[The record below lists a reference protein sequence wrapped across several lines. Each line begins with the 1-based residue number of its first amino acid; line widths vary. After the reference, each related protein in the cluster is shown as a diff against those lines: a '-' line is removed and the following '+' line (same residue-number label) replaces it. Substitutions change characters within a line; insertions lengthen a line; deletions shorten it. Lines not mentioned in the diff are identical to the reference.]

1 MQQEKGDVT
10 NMKKIIGSI
19 VFITMI
25 ITSGISFADNADNNT
40 DKFHFEL
47 STSSS
52 GLEARLDVTR
62 TLDQGYLK
70 AGAGGVYE
78 NNDDEYK
85 IVDVKFVF
93 GNEMLMDQLTC
104 ELGFKGLL
112 GDIEE
117 DRRDGDLAAI
127 GFLLSAAYEIPKTVS
142 PIPVEVSTSV
152 CLAPSALSFLDSER
166 YAEIGIGVGF
176 QIIENAALVLG
187 YKHIK
192 VHIHEHHRHWTMRD
206 DAVSIGLRLSF

>member
-1 MQQEKGDVT
+1 
-10 NMKKIIGSI
+10 
-19 VFITMI
+19 MI
-25 ITSGISFADNADNNT
+25 ITSGISFADNAD
-40 DKFHFEL
+40 KYHFEL
-47 STSSS
+47 GASSS

-62 TLDQGYLK
+62 TCDQGYLT
-70 AGAGGVYE
+70 AGVGGVYE
-78 NNDDEYK
+78 DNDDEYR
-85 IVDVKFVF
+85 IVDVKVVF

-152 CLAPSALSFLDSER
+152 CVAPGPLSFLDSER
-166 YAEIGIGVGF
+166 YGEIGIGVGF
-176 QIIENAALVLG
+176 QIIENASIVLG

-206 DAVSIGLRLSF
+206 DAVSIGLRLRF